1 MTVGFELQAVPGL
14 PEIVPGMRLGEEIAA
29 AARAAGVAIDD
40 ESALVVSQK
49 VVSKAEG
56 RTRAL
61 AGIEP
66 GAHALDLGATLGKD
80 PRLVEL
86 ILAESRR
93 IVRAE
98 RGVLICETHSGLICA
113 NAGIDASNV
122 PGADRVTLL
131 PIDPDL
137 SARRLRAEIRSV
149 AGVAPAIVIADSFGR
164 PWRRGQTDV
173 AIGCAG
179 LRPIDDWRGSSDRA
193 GRLLTATAVAVAD
206 ELAAAA
212 DLARHKVSGEPVV
225 VASGLGRLV
234 VPEDGPGGAAL
245 RRPAADDLFR

>member
-1 MTVGFELQAVPGL
+1 MSPVVELRSVPGL
-14 PEIVPGMRLGEEIAA
+14 REIVPGVRLGAEIAA
-29 AARAAGVAIDD
+29 AIRAAGIAIDD
-40 ESALVVSQK
+40 ESVIVVSQK

-61 AGIEP
+61 AGIDP

-80 PRLVEL
+80 ARLVEL

-98 RGVLICETHSGLICA
+98 RGVLICETHSGLVCA

-122 PGADRVTLL
+122 PGTDRVTLL
-131 PIDPDL
+131 PHDPDL
-137 SARRLRAEIRSV
+137 SARRLRDEIKRA
-149 AGVAPAIVIADSFGR
+149 AGVAPAIVVADSFGR

-179 LRPIDDWRGSSDRA
+179 LVALDDWRGERDRE
-193 GRLLTATAVAVAD
+193 GRELTATAVAAAD
-206 ELAAAA
+206 EIAAAA
-212 DLARHKVSGEPVV
+212 DLARDKVSGEPVIV
-225 VASGLGRLV
+225 VRGAGRFV
-234 VPEDGPGGAAL
+234 TAADGAGAGAL
-245 RRPAADDLFR
+245 RRAEAEDLFR

>member
-1 MTVGFELQAVPGL
+1 MSPAVQLRAVPGL
-14 PEIVPGMRLGEEIAA
+14 AEIVPGTRLGEEIAA
-29 AARAAGVAIDD
+29 AAQAAGILIDD
-40 ESALVVSQK
+40 QSVVVISQK

-113 NAGIDASNV
+113 NAGVDASNV
-122 PGADRVTLL
+122 QGADRVTLL
-131 PIDPDL
+131 PLDPDL
-137 SARRLRAEIRSV
+137 SARRLRAEIRRAV
-149 AGVAPAIVIADSFGR
+149 GPAPAVVVADSFGR
-164 PWRRGQTDV
+164 PWRRGQADIV
-173 AIGCAG
+173 IGCAG
-179 LRPIDDWRGSSDRA
+179 LDPIQDWRGQRDRE
-193 GRLLTATAVAVAD
+193 GRELTATVVAAGD
-206 ELAAAA
+206 QIAAAA
-212 DLARHKVSGEPVV
+212 DLARDKVSGEPVIV
-225 VASGLGRLV
+225 VSGVGRFV
-234 VPEDGPGGAAL
+234 TAEDGPGAASL
-245 RRPAADDLFR
+245 VRPAAEDLFR

>member
-1 MTVGFELQAVPGL
+1 MPAFELHPVPRL
-14 PEIVPGMRLGEEIAA
+14 PEIVPGTRLGEEIAA
-29 AARAAGVAIDD
+29 ATRAAGIPLGD
-40 ESALVVSQK
+40 ESVLVVSQK

-61 AGIEP
+61 GGVEP

-80 PRLVEL
+80 PRLVEV

-93 IVRAE
+93 VVRAE
-98 RGVLICETHSGLICA
+98 RGVLICETHSGFICA

-122 PGADRVTLL
+122 PGSDRVTLL

-137 SARRLRAEIRSV
+137 SARRLRAEIL
-149 AGVAPAIVIADSFGR
+149 GVTGATPAVVIADSFGR
-164 PWRRGQTDV
+164 PWRRGQTDI

-179 LRPIDDWRGSSDRA
+179 LRPLDDWRRRRDRE
-193 GRLLTATAVAVAD
+193 GRSLTATVIAVAD

-212 DLARHKVSGEPVV
+212 DLAREKVSGEPVV
-225 VASGLGRLV
+225 VAAGLGRLISE
-234 VPEDGPGGAAL
+234 EDGPGAAAL
-245 RRPAADDLFR
+245 RRPPAEDLFR

>member
-1 MTVGFELQAVPGL
+1 MAAVRLQAVPGL
-14 PEIVPGMRLGEEIAA
+14 PEIVPGTPLGEEIAA
-29 AARAAGVAIDD
+29 AGQAAEVSIDD
-40 ESALVVSQK
+40 RSVVVVSQK

-61 AGIEP
+61 SGIEP

-86 ILAESRR
+86 IVAESRH

-122 PGADRVTLL
+122 LGADRVTLL
-131 PIDPDL
+131 PIDPDH
-137 SARRLRAEIRSV
+137 SARRLRAEIRAA
-149 AGVAPAIVIADSFGR
+149 AGVGPAVVIADSFGR
-164 PWRRGQTDV
+164 PWRHGQADV

-179 LRPIDDWRGSSDRA
+179 LRPLDDWRGRRDRE
-193 GRLLTATAVAVAD
+193 GRPLAATAVAVAD

-212 DLARHKVSGEPVV
+212 DLVRDKASGEPVV
-225 VASGLGRLV
+225 VASGLERFV
-234 VPEDGPGGAAL
+234 TADDGPGAAAL
-245 RRPAADDLFR
+245 RRAEAEDLFR